1 MKRMRGAALILVLW
15 LVALLAAL
23 IGAFAL
29 TARVESLQGR
39 VLSDGTALQELARAG
54 IEYALV
60 RVADPEPT
68 TRWLPD
74 GRPYAWQFADAAIEV
89 RIVDETGKVDLNQ
102 ADAPLLA
109 ALMQAVGAE
118 RAQAEQ
124 VAAAILDWRDSDPLT
139 QVNGGAEDA
148 DYAAAGL
155 EYGAKDALFE
165 SVAEVQQVLGM
176 TPELY
181 AALEPY
187 LTLYSGMPVPNADF
201 APEPVLRAMGLDP
214 KAQMDRR
221 RSPVTD
227 AAQLV
232 GAGSGTYSI
241 DSRARL
247 GDGRMATLRAT
258 VRAGSGPAP
267 GSAYAVLRWQEG
279 TTLQ

>member
-1 MKRMRGAALILVLW
+1 MKRTRGAALMLVLW

-29 TARVESLQGR
+29 TARIESMQGR
-39 VLSDGTALQELARAG
+39 VLSEGTRLQELARAG
-54 IEYALV
+54 VEYALV
-60 RVADPEPT
+60 RVADPEPG

-74 GRPYAWQFADAAIEV
+74 GRAYTWQFAGASIEV
-89 RIVDETGKVDLNQ
+89 RIIDETGKVDLNQ
-102 ADAPLLA
+102 ADPPLLA

-118 RAQAEQ
+118 RGQAER
-124 VAAAILDWRDSDPLT
+124 VAAAIVDWRDSDPMT

-148 DYAAAGL
+148 DYAAAGR

-187 LTLYSGMPVPNADF
+187 LTIHSGQAVPSAYF

-214 KAQMDRR
+214 QPQMASRQG
-221 RSPVTD
+221 TTAD
-227 AAQLV
+227 AVQFV

-267 GSAYAVLRWQEG
+267 GSAYAALRWQEG
-279 TTLQ
+279 TALQ

>member
-1 MKRMRGAALILVLW
+1 MKRVRGAALILVLW

-39 VLSDGTALQELARAG
+39 VLSDGTGLQELARAG

-74 GRPYAWQFADAAIEV
+74 GRAYAWRFADAAIEV

-118 RAQAEQ
+118 RAQAER

-221 RSPVTD
+221 RSPAAD

-267 GSAYAVLRWQEG
+267 GSAYAALRWQEG
-279 TTLQ
+279 TAQQ